1 MKKKK
6 MLACVCAVAMIAG
19 MFTPWSNVEVQ
30 AARETEPNAVTQNAS
45 KMRET
50 LNFNNDWGFFR
61 GDLEGAQAEAFD
73 DGGFV
78 DVTIPHTMRL
88 EKKHNNT
95 TNGVYKGIGWY
106 RKYFTLDESY
116 QQKKLQLKFEGV
128 MTDSD
133 IYLNGEKIYTRN
145 GGYVGFT
152 IDITD
157 KVKFGEENVLAVRV
171 SNADN
176 ADTPPGKPDSRLD
189 FHYYGGIYR
198 DVELEVSEK
207 TYVTDELAAGE
218 VAGGG
223 IFVTYSDVSEESADV
238 HVKTHVQND
247 NEDAKNVYTKQIL
260 KDANDNI
267 VAEVTSEEETIAS
280 GEGTHFE
287 QEIVVEDPTLWDVDE
302 PYLYELVT
310 EIYENDAKVDEV
322 TTKAGIRTIA
332 YKSDGF
338 YLNGERVYLR
348 GANRHQSYQN
358 VGDAAPNSMQY
369 RDAVIMKENGFNA
382 VRATHYPQDPAFLD
396 ACDEIGLLV
405 IECQPGWQNF
415 TNTDVFYQRTLRDT
429 REMIRRDRNRPSVVL
444 WETSLN
450 ETAYSKQWAEEATT
464 AAHEEYPGDQL
475 FTASDYGYHGNLYDV
490 CYKVQDTQWSDNP
503 ADWKDFD
510 PKKPFFTREWGDFE
524 GSSKALRK
532 DGEAALNTQIYTR
545 QRYLNG
551 NGYSDW
557 GGLDASDRIGGY
569 FLWSWNDYS
578 RGSTTQ
584 SLGSGTVDMDRYEK
598 NCYYWVQSMQPA
610 DNPVYG
616 PMVYISCDYTE
627 SSSLTVP
634 VFSNCDSV
642 KLYQNGAL
650 IQEITREE
658 AGVNVPNIM
667 KKGGSPIFEFQLSE
681 FEAGTLKAEGIVD
694 GEVVTEYE
702 VATPGEA
709 AGFEIEIRDR
719 GITPVADGSDL
730 IPVHVKAVDA
740 NGTIVPDYKGIVHL
754 EVSGNGKLVGDN
766 IPRIQVEDQKLE
778 KGIGYAFVRTTDIV
792 GDVTITASCEG
803 MEDGSK
809 TITTKASTDKFV
821 PAGSD
826 KGWADSEEIF
836 EEPVLENIAL
846 GRPVT
851 VSTEQNGNYA
861 DHIVDGDEGTRW
873 CASNGSL
880 PQWVMVDLGQAS
892 AIAGFQLMWENA
904 SSVYKYIIEV
914 SDDALNWDIA
924 LDMSGNTKV
933 NTATETQ
940 MVKTA
945 GRYVRLNITG
955 ISDGWASLFE
965 FCVIPDRDA
974 EPVAP
979 GEEIPDEMIASIIA
993 SEGFVEGRGPEL
1005 VRDGETNIG
1014 TGWLSPNAK
1023 KFPQTLE
1030 VKFKEPQTLLGSA
1043 IWWEKDS
1050 TKITYD
1056 IEVSK
1061 DGETWETVMANLE
1074 ETWHDEEPETFT
1086 DIPEN
1091 VTAIRVVLKDK
1102 TPADADL
1109 GMAEWKI
1116 YGYTY
1121 EEPQPEPE
1129 KPFEYASDLE
1139 WESAHSDFGSVTKD
1153 VAVYGGNLVLNTEEG
1168 TKTFERGLS
1177 ADTNSEIVYDI
1188 EGQKFY
1194 KFESYI
1200 GINKNAGK
1208 QGGEA
1213 IFKVYADNALLYTS
1227 PVKMRDDNC
1236 EFISIDLPE
1245 GTKKV
1250 KLEAIWSGNT
1260 ENPEAR
1266 YNTHVDWA
1274 DAKFLRKIVTEKV
1287 DKEDLKTLIDYAKE
1301 AKKTESYK
1309 YLVPKVKALFDKAF
1323 DAAVAADANE
1333 NATQAEVDAAYDELL
1348 AKVHLLSYSGNAAS
1362 LRQLVELADGK
1373 EEKLYTKGSWTPF
1386 AKARDAAHE
1395 VLKDENALQ
1404 AEIDAAYQA
1413 LDAAMKALVVNPIDT
1428 EKLENLIKKASV
1440 YEENIGKYTA
1450 SSAQLFTAALS
1461 DARDILASEDFTQ
1474 EAIDGAYKSLLG
1486 AIFGLREIPNKD
1498 KLDEL
1503 IGKVKAMDLSV
1514 YSEKTANAVKA
1525 AYAYAVS
1532 VFEDENA
1539 DQNRVDVAAAV
1550 LEDAV
1555 KAANAEVGASDE
1567 TGHKVASDNAGNKT
1581 TNKTSGKTAGNTAA
1595 KTGDGANAAVPAAVG
1610 LGAVLVA
1617 VIAWKKKVN

>member
-1 MKKKK
+1 MKKQKI
-6 MLACVCAVAMIAG
+6 LALVSAVSLVFGVC
-19 MFTPWSNVEVQ
+19 TPWNPVEVR
-30 AARETEPNAVTQNAS
+30 AAGAAEVNAVTQNAAR
-45 KMRET
+45 MRET
-50 LNFNNDWGFFR
+50 LNFNKDWGFFR

-73 DGGFV
+73 DSGFV
-78 DVTIPHTMRL
+78 NVTIPHTMRL

-223 IFVTYSDVSEESADV
+223 IFVTYSNVSRESADV
-238 HVKTHVQND
+238 HVKTNVRND
-247 NEDAKNVYTKQIL
+247 NQEAKDVYTKQIL
-260 KDANDNI
+260 KDADDNV
-267 VAEVTSEEETIAS
+267 VAEVMAEKEAIAP
-280 GEGTHFE
+280 GEGIHFE
-287 QEIVVEDPTLWDVDE
+287 QKFTVANPTLWDVDE
-302 PYLYELVT
+302 PYLYQLVT
-310 EIYENDAKVDEV
+310 EVYENDVKVDEV

-369 RDAVIMKENGFNA
+369 RDALIMKQNGFNA

-396 ACDEIGLLV
+396 ACDEVGLLV

-450 ETAYSKQWAEEATT
+450 ETAYSEQWAREATT

-475 FTASDYGYHGNLYDV
+475 FTASDYGYHGKLYDV

-510 PKKPFFTREWGDFE
+510 PNKPFFTREWGDFE

-557 GGLDASDRIGGY
+557 GGLDASERIGGY
-569 FLWSWNDYS
+569 FLWSWNDYT

-598 NCYYWVQSMQPA
+598 NCYYWFQSMQPA

-616 PMVYISCDYTE
+616 PMVYISSDYTE
-627 SSSLTVP
+627 QSSLTVP

-650 IQEITREE
+650 VQEITREE

-667 KKGGSPIFEFQLSE
+667 KKGGSPIFEFKLSE
-681 FEAGTLKAEGIVD
+681 FEPGVLKAEGIVD
-694 GEVVTEYE
+694 GEVVADYE

-719 GITPVADGSDL
+719 GIAPVADGSDL

-740 NGTIVPDYKGIVHL
+740 NGTIVPDYQGIVHL
-754 EVSGNGKLVGDN
+754 EVSGNGNLVGDN

-778 KGIGYAFVRTTDIV
+778 KGIGYAFVRTTDIA
-792 GDVTITASCEG
+792 GDVTITASGEG
-803 MEDGSK
+803 MEDGTR
-809 TITTKASTDKFV
+809 TIITKASTDKFV
-821 PAGSD
+821 PSGSD
-826 KGWADSEEIF
+826 KDWADSEEIF

-846 GRPVT
+846 GKT
-851 VSTEQNGNYA
+851 VSVSSEQSSNGNYA
-861 DHIVDGDEGTRW
+861 VNIVDGDEGTRW

-880 PQWVMVDLGQAS
+880 PQWVVVDLGQAS

-904 SSVYKYIIEV
+904 SSIYKYMIEV
-914 SDDALNWDIA
+914 SDDGMNWDVA
-924 LDMSGNTKV
+924 LDMSENTTV

-955 ISDGWASLFE
+955 INNGWASLFE
-965 FCVIPDRDA
+965 FRVVPDRDA
-974 EPVAP
+974 GPVDP
-979 GEEIPDEMIASIIA
+979 GEEIKDEAIASIIA
-993 SEGFVEGRGPEL
+993 SEGSVEGRGTEL

-1061 DGETWETVMANLE
+1061 DGKTWETVMADLE

-1086 DIPEN
+1086 EIPEN
-1091 VTAIRVVLKDK
+1091 VIAIRVVLKDK

-1109 GMAEWKI
+1109 GMAEWKL

-1121 EEPQPEPE
+1121 EEPEPEPE

-1139 WESAHSDFGSVTKD
+1139 WEKAHSDFGSVTKD

-1168 TKTFERGLS
+1168 AKTFDRGLS

-1200 GINKNAGK
+1200 GINRNAGK

-1213 IFKVYADNALLYTS
+1213 IFKVYADNELLYTS

-1245 GTKKV
+1245 DTKKV
-1250 KLEAIWSGNT
+1250 KLEAVWSGNT

-1274 DAKFLRKIVTEKV
+1274 DAKFLRKIVMEEA
-1287 DKEDLKTLIDYAKE
+1287 DKEDLAALIDYAKE
-1301 AKKTESYK
+1301 AKEDPGYK
-1309 YLVPKVKALFDKAF
+1309 YVVAKVREMFEKALED
-1323 DAAVAADANE
+1323 AVAVNDKSE
-1333 NATQAEVDAAYDELL
+1333 ATQAEVDKAYEALL
-1348 AKVHLLSYSGNAAS
+1348 KTVHLLEFKGN
-1362 LRQLVELADGK
+1362 
-1373 EEKLYTKGSWTPF
+1373 
-1386 AKARDAAHE
+1386 
-1395 VLKDENALQ
+1395 
-1404 AEIDAAYQA
+1404 
-1413 LDAAMKALVVNPIDT
+1413 M
-1428 EKLENLIKKASV
+1428 EKLESLVETAREETKEKYTPGSWEPFKKARQ
-1440 YEENIGKYTA
+1440 EAE
-1450 SSAQLFTAALS
+1450 
-1461 DARDILASEDFTQ
+1461 DILAGGNTLQ
-1474 EAIDGAYKSLLG
+1474 EEVDAARTKLLN
-1486 AIFGLREIPNKD
+1486 AIFGLREVPNKD

-1503 IGKVKAMDLSV
+1503 LEKVKAMDLSV
-1514 YSEKTANAVKA
+1514 YSEGTANAVKA
-1525 AYAYAVS
+1525 AYAKAMA

-1539 DQNRVDVAAAV
+1539 DQTKVDAAVAALEKAVAAANEEAGDV
-1550 LEDAV
+1550 SKEDGTS
-1555 KAANAEVGASDE
+1555 KKEEGASKDN
-1567 TGHKVASDNAGNKT
+1567 KVASDNAGSKGT
-1581 TNKTSGKTAGNTAA
+1581 TNKTAGKLAA
-1595 KTGDGANAAVPAAVG
+1595 KTGDGANAAIPMAAG
-1610 LGAVLVA
+1610 FAAIFVA
-1617 VIAWKKKVN
+1617 VAAWKKRTR